1 MTKSKLTTHLFSAIA
16 VNFFLFIAFG
26 SVDDKKTNSNSS
38 SSSSTPATEKPQ
50 TPEELTQ
57 QLNREIAGFDK
68 PFDNSSY
75 TGTVESIQMELVL
88 FSVWKIIIRKG
99 ENSNSENQ
107 KLASG
112 LKKKVVNLQI
122 KEFPRMRKKYAEVIA
137 KKLWEN
143 DIYVSVQGGT
153 NGIINFSAG
162 MFAANKNIQDTQN
175 MLNKVLTE
183 FRFKETRFRWYK
195 EADEFT
201 YYKLETPNDKE
212 LITLE

>member
-1 MTKSKLTTHLFSAIA
+1 MTKSKLKTHLISAIA
-16 VNFFLFIAFG
+16 VSFFLFIAFG
-26 SVDDKKTNSNSS
+26 SDDDKKTDSNSS
-38 SSSSTPATEKPQ
+38 SSTTATEKPQ

-75 TGTVESIQMELVL
+75 SGTVESIQMELVL
-88 FSVWKIIIRKG
+88 FSVWQVIIRKG
-99 ENSNSENQ
+99 ESSNSENQ
-107 KLASG
+107 KLASV
-112 LKKKVVNLQI
+112 LKKKVVNLQV
-122 KEFPRMRKKYAEVIA
+122 KEFPRMRKKYAEVVA
-137 KKLWEN
+137 KQLWEN
-143 DIYVSVQGGT
+143 DMYVSVQGGT

-162 MFAANKNIQDTQN
+162 MFAANKNIQETQN

-201 YYKLETPNDKE
+201 YYKLKTPNDKE
-212 LITLE
+212 LVTLK